1 MQKNKSNIK
10 ILICGGAGY
19 VGGFLTDLLKYNK
32 YNVTVYDNL
41 VYESRFMKNIP
52 FIFGDIRDK
61 EKLSKIE
68 DIRFEEGLKAERER
82 TLKEIIDILYE
93 TLTLD
98 LAGYRERGEL
108 TKYLKSKLK

>member
-1 MQKNKSNIK
+1 MKPNLK
-10 ILICGGAGY
+10 INNLEQQLDELQFASCPTETKDPFFWRWTKEGKETLKLFISS
-19 VGGFLTDLLKYNK
+19 LLKAQEK
-32 YNVTVYDNL
+32 
-41 VYESRFMKNIP
+41 EIE
-52 FIFGDIRDK
+52 